1 MFNIFTALDVTCCYE
16 GPSFDELSEAGTGKG
31 GAARSGVCV
40 ANQRPGLY
48 PIRCQGEG
56 ASQEHQA
63 RRLEGNGVVI
73 IFYPPIGVLGVVMIM
88 SADWLH
94 RINYGTQ
101 LSTAGCC
108 DGHSAYPSV

>member
-1 MFNIFTALDVTCCYE
+1 MSLVVMRGRAVMNRVRP
-16 GPSFDELSEAGTGKG
+16 GQG
-31 GAARSGVCV
+31 GVGQPGLVCV
-40 ANQRPGLY
+40 ANQRPGMY
-48 PIRCQGEG
+48 PVRCQGEG

-63 RRLEGNGVVI
+63 RRLEGNGAVI

-94 RINYGTQ
+94 WIDYGTQ

-108 DGHSAYPSV
+108 HGHSVHPSV